1 MELTQEQ
8 RQAVQR
14 TGQDVCVV
22 AGPGSGKTRVL
33 TERFAWLVEQWQT
46 DPTRILAITFTEKAA
61 TEIKARLIKR
71 FEHSAEHREAVERA
85 WVSTIHGFC
94 TRLLRE
100 HAIAAGLAPNFVV
113 LDQAPATRMQREA
126 AEAALDEMFAER
138 PSEMRRLMEAVDLS
152 TSDDGRQDDLA
163 AALLKIYD
171 AIRTAEIGRAHV

>member
-1 MELTQEQ
+1 MLF
-8 RQAVQR
+8 R
-14 TGQDVCVV
+14 
-22 AGPGSGKTRVL
+22 S
-33 TERFAWLVEQWQT
+33 
-46 DPTRILAITFTEKAA
+46 
-61 TEIKARLIKR
+61 
-71 FEHSAEHREAVERA
+71 
-85 WVSTIHGFC
+85 
-94 TRLLRE
+94 LRE

-171 AIRTAEIGRAHV
+171 AMRTAGVEEIPANVQASGDAWARARELAVHWKATSWGWWAEQFLALTAPPTWTTSSC